1 MPVPAVAALRGGRRA
16 WCRRARVSAIV
27 EIAISSRGAEPS
39 EALASAT
46 RLKIGRLAKFLDGLE
61 LARVHFGEEKNP
73 RIVEKAICEVVIE
86 GRGQQVQCK
95 VSASDS
101 FAALDVAVEKL
112 EHQLA
117 QLKSRSELKNQ
128 RG

>member
-1 MPVPAVAALRGGRRA
+1 M
-16 WCRRARVSAIV
+16 SAIV
-27 EIAISSRGAEPS
+27 DIAISSRGAEPS
-39 EALASAT
+39 EALVSAT
-46 RLKIGRLAKFLDGLE
+46 KLKIGRLSKFLDGLDV
-61 LARVHFGEEKNP
+61 ASVHFGEEKNP
-73 RIVEKAICEVVIE
+73 RIVEKATCEVVIE
-86 GRGQQVQCK
+86 GHGHQVQCK

-112 EHQLA
+112 EPQLA